1 MTTATASSLRLL
13 TMAVSVAVLLTATT
27 LPSSSAFSPSA
38 QPAFAITTKPST
50 RLNAWS
56 LPVTNKFGTFSTTWF
71 DVKDPT
77 GRKIVYNDA
86 E

>member
-1 MTTATASSLRLL
+1 MTTANASTLRLL
-13 TMAVSVAVLLTATT
+13 TMAVSVAVLLTAT
-27 LPSSSAFSPSA
+27 SAFSPTS